1 MLTSQEWPGNSPK
14 ESEGTAVL
22 MFTTWQ
28 AEASDG
34 LHSPGSWVATSVC
47 ILGDA
52 QRRSVPPSSDSLLLR
67 SAKTPEI
74 SQW

>member
-34 LHSPGSWVATSVC
+34 LCSPWQ
-47 ILGDA
+47 LGRDICLHFGRCPEA
-52 QRRSVPPSSDSLLLR
+52 LR
-67 SAKTPEI
+67 SSVFRLSLAPICQDT
-74 SQW
+74 